1 MSNTGDNNDG
11 GDGDSDSVAGGGDD
25 RGGGEIRLRRTA
37 IVKVSGKWD
46 EDGVEDGE
54 VSRDGDEMVKMIV
67 IRL

>member
-1 MSNTGDNNDG
+1 MTE
-11 GDGDSDSVAGGGDD
+11 
-25 RGGGEIRLRRTA
+25 GGGEIRLRRTA